1 MVLIH
6 IASASSG
13 NRSHHSERSGRLIMN
28 AAMVARIP
36 VASAAPMG
44 REGDQLLILQVL
56 TGQHA
61 HGVRRFG
68 ECPSAPRRRPGATVR
83 VGDC

>member
-1 MVLIH
+1 
-6 IASASSG
+6 
-13 NRSHHSERSGRLIMN
+13 
-28 AAMVARIP
+28 MVARIP